1 LDELNYRKML
11 AEATKTEEGRADP
24 SAFDRVVPAGIT
36 SSKAYLFV
44 ALHMDGG
51 GTRSTQD
58 MYRLNRR
65 LGEPVRIIER
75 MRGNRG
81 ELDAYVAE
89 DIGSAPPAA
98 GTDCRLVACTSG
110 QLAEHDLSQWTLRLT
125 GADELVS
132 IDGSKFDTGGLL
144 MPRAC
149 ISSNSREVS
158 VAIAW
163 RGTGKII
170 DGSDSD
176 CGKSSA
182 LYGPENEQRRVL
194 VLTTY
199 IGRT

>member
-1 LDELNYRKML
+1 MTTTGQQWGAGMVEVLVAIVVFAVGILGTFSLQIAAKKANFEAAQHSLATELAR
-11 AEATKTEEGRADP
+11 D
-24 SAFDRVVPAGIT
+24 
-36 SSKAYLFV
+36 
-44 ALHMDGG
+44 
-51 GTRSTQD
+51 
-58 MYRLNRR
+58 
-65 LGEPVRIIER
+65 IIER

-132 IDGSKFDTGGLL
+132 IDGSEFDAGGLL